1 MFMQRIRHSTKKNR
15 TILLIVVAALAL
27 GIVGAFA
34 HWDSSADYSTGS
46 TGAGES
52 AEMTASQLADQ
63 YQSALDASAPAS
75 MDGVDYATASTNAN
89 KYMTLAR
96 YAVDAMNEASSGNN
110 IEGATKYTMMRIDAA
125 NKAAEYFQKA
135 IDEAPDTLNKA
146 GIASLL
152 ADKGY
157 AKYYAGE
164 NDEAR
169 AAFEEAYETNPGIAV
184 LEKYSEFLFSVDGY
198 SAAEELLNGFMDAQ
212 TDKSGAD
219 YTSAK
224 SLLDQWKA
232 MEDYYVSSG
241 IRTPDSSDEDTETTD
256 EDTEASGETDETGE
270 TEETTEDGASEET
283 EGTEDAPVDEE
294 AEPVVNE

>member
-34 HWDSSADYSTGS
+34 HWDSSADYSTSG

-52 AEMTASQLADQ
+52 AELTAAQLADQ
-63 YQSALDASAPAS
+63 YQTALDASAPAS
-75 MDGVDYATASTNAN
+75 MDGLDYATASTNAN

-110 IEGATKYTMMRIDAA
+110 IEGTTKYTMMRIDAA

-146 GIASLL
+146 GIASLM

-212 TDKSGAD
+212 TDKSGTD

-241 IRTPDSSDEDTETTD
+241 IRTPDSSDEESDEDTEATG

-270 TEETTEDGASEET
+270 TTEDGASEET
-283 EGTEDAPVDEE
+283 TEDAPVDEE
-294 AEPVVNE
+294 TEPDVNE